1 MTQSKVIFWFTN
13 SAGILLT
20 AAGVAMF
27 VGTGANAGFLP
38 PHDPLFEISMP
49 AVFWIVGAIGLGVG
63 MVCLFGKQAWVK
75 LSLVLWFALNFC
87 AYLLGLF
94 WTAGPHSFDGYW
106 CGLADSFGISPLTLN
121 LILEMACLYLLAG
134 SSALLAWSRLRQ
146 ITDQKAGYLKI
157 PCPSCGGKI
166 KFPPANIGQQIACPH
181 CQSAVIL
188 RKPDEKLKMTC
199 VLCGGH
205 VEFPAHA
212 IGQKIQCPHCAK
224 TITLLQPA

>member
-1 MTQSKVIFWFTN
+1 MQSKAILRFTN
-13 SAGILLT
+13 SAGVLLT

-27 VGTGANAGFLP
+27 ISNGANAGFVP

-49 AVFWIVGAIGLGVG
+49 VMFWIVGSIGLGVG
-63 MVCLFGKQAWVK
+63 MVCLFGKLASVK

-87 AYLLGLF
+87 AYWLGLV
-94 WTAGPHSFDGYW
+94 WIAGPHSFDGYW
-106 CGLADSFGISPLTLN
+106 GGLADSFGISPLTLN

-146 ITDQKAGYLKI
+146 ITEQKAGYLKI

-166 KFPPANIGQQIACPH
+166 KFPPADMGRQIPCPH
-181 CQSAVIL
+181 CQVILTL
-188 RKPDEKLKMTC
+188 RKPEDMMKMVC

-212 IGQKIQCPHCAK
+212 LGQKIPCPHCAK